1 MTSLSKRE
9 VFLLFLMA
17 VIVSASLFVAFL
29 INPMNA
35 EIAANRDK
43 LGALEF
49 QKTQTEI
56 NLSIIPSLRTRKD
69 VRISETES
77 ALGAIAN
84 PIHASEFERW
94 ILPVMSKYGAKVTTV
109 NLSETKV
116 ATPELLYTQV
126 TPAVYRL
133 LELIRDYN
141 QISVVAPQPLP
152 TSTTQLLFAE
162 YTYMFSVGYESFMEI
177 VDAVKEWET
186 SYFVSD
192 AVYNFSEKE
201 GSITIRV
208 YGVHKLTEQELLD
221 IYKGDLGTHPNDVT
235 GPKGSSDPK

>member
-17 VIVSASLFVAFL
+17 VIVSSSLFVAFL
-29 INPMNA
+29 INPINA
-35 EIAANRDK
+35 EIASNRDK
-43 LGALEF
+43 LASLEF

-69 VRISETES
+69 VRILETEN

-94 ILPVMSKYGAKVTTV
+94 ILPVMSKYGAKVV
-109 NLSETKV
+109 NANLTETKV

-126 TPAVYRL
+126 TPVVYRL
-133 LELIRDYN
+133 LELIQDYN
-141 QISVVAPQPLP
+141 QISAAVLQPLP

-162 YTYMFSVGYESFMEI
+162 YSYMFSVGYENFMEI
-177 VDAVKEWET
+177 VDTVKEWET

-192 AVYNFSEKE
+192 AVYNFADKE
-201 GSITIRV
+201 GKITIRV

-221 IYKGDLGTHPNDVT
+221 IYKGDLGSHPNDVT
-235 GPKGSSDPK
+235 GPGGSSNPK